1 MTATA
6 LTPPVQDALF
16 SNLDWKEFGTALLN
30 ATPNGILVLDTGFR
44 VVLSNRIARD
54 RLGIYPGSLAKTT
67 CPSLIEPGVRAMD
80 SGRPVTGDAV
90 KKRGYSFSCLL
101 SPIHHMDSS
110 LGVLCVFEDITAMEK
125 ISGRLASL
133 KELSMELDTIID
145 SSNDG
150 LWICDG
156 DGVVLRINPASEE
169 LTGVT
174 AAEVLGK
181 PMQYL
186 VEKEYIDESV
196 TLKVLRTRKTASIIQ
211 KTGSGRRLFLTGTP
225 VFDANGGLF
234 RVVVNERDITKITTL
249 QEKLRENAELN
260 ARYKRDLL
268 EKQIEEN
275 ESRNII
281 AKSDNYRKI
290 VQKAIKLGE
299 VDSTVLILGES
310 GVGKGV
316 LADLIHKYS
325 SRSAHPMIRLNCGS
339 IPDTLVESELFGYVK
354 GAFTGA
360 RNQGKPGK
368 FELAHKGI
376 IFLDEVAELP
386 LASQVKLLKFLEDGV
401 ITRVGDTKSK
411 RVDARIIAA
420 TNRDLKSMIQE
431 KRFRADLY
439 YRLNVI
445 PLKVPPLRE
454 RRDCLLP
461 LVNHYLA
468 VFCGR
473 YEKPRLQLSTQ
484 TMDAL
489 MAYPYPG
496 NVRELINLCER
507 MVVMSQEG
515 RVTFKDL
522 PADVQDHGEHSES
535 IFLGIS
541 QGQTLKEMVARLE
554 SKVLDAALREY
565 GTQTKAARALGLNQS
580 TIARKV
586 KKYGLA

>member
-1 MTATA
+1 MMGESAA
-6 LTPPVQDALF
+6 IPVQRDVF
-16 SNLDWKEFGTALLN
+16 SDLDWKEFGTALLN
-30 ATPNGILVLDTGFR
+30 ATPNGILVFDPGFR
-44 VVLSNRIARD
+44 VILSNRIVRD

-67 CPSLIEPGVRAMD
+67 CPGLIEPGMRAMET
-80 SGRPVTGDAV
+80 GRPIPGNAL
-90 KKRGYSFSCLL
+90 KKRGYSFSCFLN
-101 SPIHHMDSS
+101 PIHHMDSS
-110 LGVLCVFEDITAMEK
+110 LGVLCVFEDTTAMER
-125 ISGRLASL
+125 ISGRLATQ
-133 KELSMELDTIID
+133 KELSMELDTIIA

-156 DGVVLRINPASEE
+156 DGVVLRINPASEA

-174 AAEVLGK
+174 AAEVVGK

-186 VEKEYIDESV
+186 VEKKYIDESV

-225 VFDANGGLF
+225 VFDANGALF
-234 RVVVNERDITKITTL
+234 RVVVNERDITKITSL
-249 QEKLRENAELN
+249 QEQLRENAELN

-299 VDSTVLILGES
+299 VDSTVLIQGES

-339 IPDTLVESELFGYVK
+339 IPETLVESELFGYVK

-360 RNQGKPGK
+360 RKQGKPGK
-368 FELAHKGI
+368 FELADKGI

-431 KRFRADLY
+431 KRFRSDLY

-454 RRDCLLP
+454 RRECLLP
-461 LVNHYLA
+461 LVNHYLDI
-468 VFCGR
+468 FCHR
-473 YEKPRLQLSTQ
+473 YKKQRVQLSTQ

-507 MVVMSQEG
+507 MVVMSQG
-515 RVTFKDL
+515 GDISLRDL
-522 PADVQDHGEHSES
+522 PAGVQEHVDPSES
-535 IFLGIS
+535 ISMDIS

-554 SKVLDAALREY
+554 TKVLHAALREY

-580 TIARKV
+580 TIARKI
-586 KKYGLA
+586 KKYGIG

>member
-1 MTATA
+1 
-6 LTPPVQDALF
+6 
-16 SNLDWKEFGTALLN
+16 
-30 ATPNGILVLDTGFR
+30 
-44 VVLSNRIARD
+44 
-54 RLGIYPGSLAKTT
+54 
-67 CPSLIEPGVRAMD
+67 
-80 SGRPVTGDAV
+80 
-90 KKRGYSFSCLL
+90 
-101 SPIHHMDSS
+101 
-110 LGVLCVFEDITAMEK
+110 
-125 ISGRLASL
+125 
-133 KELSMELDTIID
+133 
-145 SSNDG
+145 
-150 LWICDG
+150 
-156 DGVVLRINPASEE
+156 
-169 LTGVT
+169 
-174 AAEVLGK
+174 
-181 PMQYL
+181 
-186 VEKEYIDESV
+186 
-196 TLKVLRTRKTASIIQ
+196 
-211 KTGSGRRLFLTGTP
+211 
-225 VFDANGGLF
+225 
-234 RVVVNERDITKITTL
+234 
-249 QEKLRENAELN
+249 
-260 ARYKRDLL
+260 
-268 EKQIEEN
+268 
-275 ESRNII
+275 
-281 AKSDNYRKI
+281 
-290 VQKAIKLGE
+290 
-299 VDSTVLILGES
+299 
-310 GVGKGV
+310 
-316 LADLIHKYS
+316 
-325 SRSAHPMIRLNCGS
+325 
-339 IPDTLVESELFGYVK
+339 
-354 GAFTGA
+354 
-360 RNQGKPGK
+360 
-368 FELAHKGI
+368 
-376 IFLDEVAELP
+376 
-386 LASQVKLLKFLEDGV
+386 
-401 ITRVGDTKSK
+401 
-411 RVDARIIAA
+411 
-420 TNRDLKSMIQE
+420 SMIQE